1 MARGRKEETRERI
14 LNVALALFVRKGYNG
29 TSVDEITHTADLTK
43 GALYGHFESK
53 AQLLLTLINE
63 FKTRFI
69 QAMINSTDRENLGA
83 LDKLHQIVS
92 FNARFALENQALC
105 VLPTFLTFERREHM
119 EFEIALKEVYQEYKN
134 YIAKIIR
141 QGQREGVFKKDLNL
155 DLAATTFIALH
166 DGTLHQWL
174 LNQDRIDSKQFVK
187 TFRKIFFEGIQNTPA
202 REKGSHGVSP

>member
-1 MARGRKEETRERI
+1 
-14 LNVALALFVRKGYNG
+14 
-29 TSVDEITHTADLTK
+29 
-43 GALYGHFESK
+43 
-53 AQLLLTLINE
+53 
-63 FKTRFI
+63 
-69 QAMINSTDRENLGA
+69 
-83 LDKLHQIVS
+83 
-92 FNARFALENQALC
+92 
-105 VLPTFLTFERREHM
+105 M

-187 TFRKIFFEGIQNTPA
+187 TFRKIFFEGLQNTPA